1 MNKGQ
6 ESKSDILNQLNVLKN
21 DNPVICQNND
31 SNNLEKTNTVT
42 DIINKKLINMETY
55 LNSKVINI
63 YQRPWNKLEQKLKI
77 RKLEEYYQKSDNLF
91 DLSNTKKKVDNLKNV
106 MTFAEARNIL
116 ISSRKKI
123 KVDYDQENCIIKS
136 IIIDV

>member
-6 ESKSDILNQLNVLKN
+6 ESKSDILNQLNILKN
-21 DNPVICQNND
+21 DNPIKCNNY
-31 SNNLEKTNTVT
+31 NNNFEKTNTIT
-42 DIINKKLINMETY
+42 DVINKKLSNMETY

-77 RKLEEYYQKSDNLF
+77 RKLEEYYSNQDNLI

-106 MTFAEARNIL
+106 MTFPEARNIL

-123 KVDYDQENCIIKS
+123 KVDYDQENCVINS
-136 IIIDV
+136 ILIDV